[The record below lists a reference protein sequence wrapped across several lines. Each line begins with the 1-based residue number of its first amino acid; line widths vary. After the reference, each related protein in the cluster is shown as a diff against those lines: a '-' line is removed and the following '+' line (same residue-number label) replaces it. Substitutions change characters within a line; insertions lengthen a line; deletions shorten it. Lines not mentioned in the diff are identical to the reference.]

1 MKQVSHGDIVAE
13 EELRDEPFM
22 QRFNRRKREARLAQT
37 EDTELQQ
44 EEIADAE
51 EALPTDEDMPPIES
65 LTPDSDFSPFM
76 SPKVSEGLRKLAL
89 RKLFHSPEFNFISEL
104 DEYAEDFTSFDPL
117 GDIVTSDMRHQLEME
132 AKRRLEEALN
142 RDDAEEFEE
151 ETVPDK
157 TVTDEMV
164 ADEGDTEMDGLDVE
178 FDS

>member
-22 QRFNRRKREARLAQT
+22 QRFNRRKREARIAQA

-44 EEIADAE
+44 EEIAD

-89 RKLFHSPEFNFISEL
+89 RKLFHSAEFNLISEL
-104 DEYAEDFTSFDPL
+104 DDYVEDFTGFAPL
-117 GDIVTSDMRHQLEME
+117 GDFITSDMRHQLEVE
-132 AKRRLEEALN
+132 AERRLEEMMN
-142 RDDAEEFEE
+142 RDDAEEFDE
-151 ETVPDK
+151 ETVPGK
-157 TVTDEMV
+157 GVTDEMLV
-164 ADEGDTEMDGLDVE
+164 DEGDTGMDGLDVE
-178 FDS
+178 SDS